1 MARYGR
7 KAQQKVERAMH
18 ERKHGTLKSGRS
30 GKKVT
35 SRKQAIAI
43 GLAER
48 AGKAAKYRAP
58 RSHASV
64 AQPSN
69 AREWRSHVRIREM
82 GGGTGGGD
90 GTRLR
95 PFTKRL
101 AGDDRPK
108 QFCRILSQSTLLG
121 ETINRVAYTVQPA
134 STVFVVSRDHEPFY
148 RKDLADV
155 RASHIVAQPVSRG
168 TTAAVALALMRIDH
182 LACPEPIVGFF
193 PADHSIRRCP
203 AAADGARASVL
214 DGDRQSRLPGPVGAR
229 ATGPDTDYGWIQPG
243 EVIVKDRLRG
253 PRRLPIHKVRG
264 FVEKPTADVAESL
277 FLEAAWWNTF
287 VVIGHIQA
295 FMGILQDT
303 VPDIWNP
310 IAEAG
315 GTRLARDCRLLRS
328 VYDSIG
334 PSDFSRDVLAARTES
349 ARGGRPARGRVD
361 GSRRTAPR
369 VAAMANRGLPRP
381 NLRRIAS

>member
-1 MARYGR
+1 M
-7 KAQQKVERAMH
+7 
-18 ERKHGTLKSGRS
+18 
-30 GKKVT
+30 
-35 SRKQAIAI
+35 
-43 GLAER
+43 
-48 AGKAAKYRAP
+48 
-58 RSHASV
+58 
-64 AQPSN
+64 
-69 AREWRSHVRIREM
+69 
-82 GGGTGGGD
+82 
-90 GTRLR
+90 
-95 PFTKRL
+95 
-101 AGDDRPK
+101 
-108 QFCRILSQSTLLG
+108 
-121 ETINRVAYTVQPA
+121 AYTVQPA

-193 PADHSIRRCP
+193 PADHSYE
-203 AAADGARASVL
+203 DARPLRMALEQAYSMAIASPDCLVL
-214 DGDRQSRLPGPVGAR
+214 VGAR

-243 EVIVKDRLRG
+243 EVIVKDRMRG

-369 VAAMANRGLPRP
+369 ARGHGQSRPAASEPATDRELKDRFMALARP
-381 NLRRIAS
+381 TWKGTLSASWRV

>member
-1 MARYGR
+1 MSGYARW
-7 KAQQKVERAMH
+7 AAV
-18 ERKHGTLKSGRS
+18 
-30 GKKVT
+30 
-35 SRKQAIAI
+35 
-43 GLAER
+43 LA
-48 AGKAAKYRAP
+48 
-58 RSHASV
+58 
-64 AQPSN
+64 
-69 AREWRSHVRIREM
+69 
-82 GGGTGGGD
+82 GGD

-95 PFTKRL
+95 PFMQRL

-121 ETINRVAYTVQPA
+121 ETIHRVAYTVQPA
-134 STVFVVSRDHEPFY
+134 STVFVVARDHEPFY

-193 PADHSIRRCP
+193 PADHSYE
-203 AAADGARASVL
+203 DARPLRQALEQAYTMATASPDRLVL
-214 DGDRQSRLPGPVGAR
+214 VGAK

-243 EVIVKDRLRG
+243 DVLVRDRMRG
-253 PRRLPIHKVRG
+253 PKRLPIHGVRG
-264 FVEKPTADVAESL
+264 FVEKPTADVAEAL
-277 FLEAAWWNTF
+277 FLEGAWWNTF

-295 FMGILQDT
+295 FMDILKAT

-334 PSDFSRDVLAARTES
+334 PSDFSRDVLAACTERL
-349 ARGGRPARGRVD
+349 AVVGPLEAGWTDLGQPNRVL
-361 GSRRTAPR
+361 
-369 VAAMANRGLPRP
+369 AAMANRGLPRP